1 MQPAISQVCT
11 LSAPFEKDVE
21 EFAASHCGAI
31 EIWLGK
37 LETYCDTHPPADVLA
52 LLAQNEIAAPVASYQ
67 GGLLTSAGAARNE
80 HWTLFRKR
88 LSLCQ
93 QLKIGTLVV
102 ACDVTGPLSTEI
114 VAQAHQSLAEA
125 AALAQQHE
133 VRLAL
138 EFQARAALAN
148 NLESCAALVAEIGH
162 PALGIC
168 FDLFHFH
175 TGPSKTEDL
184 VWLTAD
190 NLFHVQVCDL
200 AGIPR
205 EWAADADRILP
216 GDGDIPTAALI
227 QRLREIDYRGCVSV
241 EMMNPQIWQI
251 APRSVGEIAATALRK
266 VLGQASME

>member
-11 LSAPFEKDVE
+11 LSASFEKDIE
-21 EFAASHCGAI
+21 EFAAGHCGAI

-37 LETYCDTHPPADVLA
+37 LETYLDSHAPADVLA
-52 LLAQNEIAAPVASYQ
+52 LLAQYSVTAPVASYQ
-67 GGLLTSAGAARNE
+67 GGLLTSTPDARQE
-80 HWTLFRKR
+80 HWNLFRKR
-88 LSLCQ
+88 LALCQ
-93 QLKIGTLVV
+93 QLKIQTLVV
-102 ACDVTGPLSTEI
+102 ACDMSGLVSTEI
-114 VAQAHQSLAEA
+114 VTQVHRSLAEA
-125 AALAQQHE
+125 ATLAEQHGI
-133 VRLAL
+133 RLAL
-138 EFQARAALAN
+138 EFQAKASLAN
-148 NLESCAALVAEIGH
+148 NLESCAALVSEIGH

-184 VWLTAD
+184 GWLTAD
-190 NLFHVQVCDL
+190 NLFHVQICDL

-216 GDGDIPTAALI
+216 GDGDISTAALTE
-227 QRLREIDYRGCVSV
+227 RLRQIDYRGLVSV